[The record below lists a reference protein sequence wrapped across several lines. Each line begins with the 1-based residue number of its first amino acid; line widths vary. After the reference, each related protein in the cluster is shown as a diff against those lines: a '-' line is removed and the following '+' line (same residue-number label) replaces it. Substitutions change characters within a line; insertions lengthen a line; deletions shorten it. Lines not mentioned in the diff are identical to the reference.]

1 MGVNS
6 TKYKTLN
13 KVANDVRVTL
23 IYQDGDGIWV
33 ELAEGWGF
41 EECITIRG
49 DTCRDVID
57 ACKRIEPYIENYIRP
72 IITGE

>member
-1 MGVNS
+1 MNVNT
-6 TKYKTLN
+6 TKYKTLD

-33 ELAEGWGF
+33 ELADGWGF

-49 DTCRDVID
+49 DTCLDVIED
-57 ACKRIEPYIENYIRP
+57 WKRIEPYIENYIRP
-72 IITGE
+72 TIDGE